1 MADEATEAAQ
11 AGDDTAPGVG
21 AGTETAEGAPEAVR
35 ARLALALD
43 VDDLVP
49 ALRLARELS
58 PWFGTMKVGLE
69 LYSAAGP
76 EAITTLVDV
85 GVDVFCDIKLH
96 DIPNTVGRAARVV
109 GALGARYLTLH
120 TAGGPAMVRAGV
132 EGLREGAAGA
142 GAAEPVA
149 LGVTV
154 LTSEPEASTHLLRQR
169 VAAGLDGGC
178 HGFVCAAPDVVTVR
192 QLAPSSIVVTP
203 GIRPEG
209 APIDDQGRVA
219 TPREALA
226 AGADLLVVGR
236 PVTRADDPVAA
247 ARALAASLA

>member
-1 MADEATEAAQ
+1 MSMAERTEPAA
-11 AGDDTAPGVG
+11 G
-21 AGTETAEGAPEAVR
+21 GAPEEVR
-35 ARLALALD
+35 RRLALALD
-43 VDDLVP
+43 VDDLIP

-76 EAITTLVDV
+76 EAVTSLVDLD
-85 GVDVFCDIKLH
+85 VDVFCDLKLH
-96 DIPNTVGRAARVV
+96 DIPHTVGRAARVV

-120 TAGGPAMVRAGV
+120 TAGGPAMVRAGA
-132 EGLREGAAGA
+132 EGLREGAAQA
-142 GAAEPVA
+142 GSAEPVA

-154 LTSEPEASTHLLRQR
+154 LTSDPEASAHVLHQR

-178 HGFVCAAPDVVTVR
+178 GGFVCAAPDVATVR
-192 QLAPSSIVVTP
+192 QLAPRALLVTP

-209 APIDDQGRVA
+209 SPVDDQARVA
-219 TPREALA
+219 TPRQALD
-226 AGADLLVVGR
+226 AGAGLLVVGR

-247 ARALAASLA
+247 ARALVTSLT